1 MLNLLIDNEP
11 DLCCI
16 PQRKTVVIYT
26 HPIVTSEFT
35 THTIM
40 AFVTP
45 WPDSTI
51 TPQSHTNDA
60 ANITHQRRTAR
71 APVKTQPR
79 KQYRASK
86 RIPRQTLHN
95 RKKRKLL
102 ASRSSLH
109 VGGSENPV
117 DENIIADDIECRD
130 DNPSNLFTQE
140 TPTTTSATLDFS
152 LSSHC
157 DESCSEDD
165 LGPETRQGLFSDS
178 TISVRTSSM
187 LIRIF
192 MCRHHL
198 TYQAKA
204 DLLQLLQVHLPDPN
218 QLPTTLYTFQ
228 KMNTRNSVD
237 VDPVVTEHHYCTQ
250 CNTVLSDLSNSFCTQ
265 CEVPLVQ
272 GATPYFITVSIPDQ
286 LKVFL
291 KSKYGFSTCA
301 CSIIF
306 TATWCSVELQL

>member
-1 MLNLLIDNEP
+1 
-11 DLCCI
+11 
-16 PQRKTVVIYT
+16 
-26 HPIVTSEFT
+26 
-35 THTIM
+35 M
-40 AFVTP
+40 ASVTP
-45 WPDSTI
+45 WPDPTI
-51 TPQSHTNDA
+51 TPQSHTNDP
-60 ANITHQRRTAR
+60 ANITPQRRTAL

-86 RIPRQTLHN
+86 RIPRQTLLN

-102 ASRSSLH
+102 ASKSSS
-109 VGGSENPV
+109 GGSENPV
-117 DENIIADDIECRD
+117 DENITTDDIQCQD
-130 DNPSNLFTQE
+130 DNPSSLFTRE
-140 TPTTTSATLDFS
+140 TPTTTSATSDFS

-165 LGPETRQGLFSDS
+165 LAPETRQGLFSNS

-187 LIRIF
+187 LIRSF

-228 KMNTRNSVD
+228 KMNTRSSVD

-250 CNTVLSDLSNSFCTQ
+250 CYTVLSDLSSSFCTQ
-265 CEVPLVQ
+265 CEVPLVH

-291 KSKYGFSTCA
+291 KSKYVFSTYT
-301 CSIIF
+301 CSMIYHNMVQCRI
-306 TATWCSVELQL
+306 TTTYYLLTS